1 MIKQAHSTWSTCHAS
16 VLTSQK
22 KHLFLRVRFLGE
34 LKWNNARVER
44 FRALLSPKQRLNGSI
59 TFTGSQL
66 WKPCVRV
73 LDVCLQGL
81 WEHFVYNVNLWFGI
95 VGLKGMFMIESGLEG
110 RKGKEENI

>member
-1 MIKQAHSTWSTCHAS
+1 MQ
-16 VLTSQK
+16 
-22 KHLFLRVRFLGE
+22 VRLLGE

-44 FRALLSPKQRLNGSI
+44 SRAPLSFKQRLIGSI

-66 WKPCVRV
+66 WKPCARV

-95 VGLKGMFMIESGLEG
+95 VGLKGMCMIESGLEG
-110 RKGKEENI
+110 RKGKE